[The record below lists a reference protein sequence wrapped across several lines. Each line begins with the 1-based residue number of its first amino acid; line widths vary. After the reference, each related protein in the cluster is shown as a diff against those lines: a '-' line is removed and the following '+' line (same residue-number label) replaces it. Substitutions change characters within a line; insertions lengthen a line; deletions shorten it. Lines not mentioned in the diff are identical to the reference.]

1 MNNVQIIEIL
11 GVISIIGL
19 QVTVFVTTLRRIR
32 TFEQIFPSHEEFE
45 VINVGLARRL
55 FQLHPAEVLKNIRE
69 YINRSNEEEEELL
82 YVDLVLKN
90 DKGNHVTEKILTNIN
105 TYLLRNRGVAA
116 DFHLIKDMVE
126 RNVAVV
132 ENDIQQAASL
142 PLYLGLLG
150 TFMGI
155 VLGLIQIS
163 GNSLAG
169 DPASAGMAIHLL
181 LGGVKIA
188 MVASFAGLLCTL
200 ATNSLF
206 FKRAKRK
213 VEDSR
218 NEFYTFI
225 QTDLMPL
232 LNQNIN
238 STLYSLQNNLH
249 KFNDEFKSNVYQLSS
264 AMGQHVQTIQSQER
278 ILDTLNRMDV
288 VNFANANVVI
298 LQELQTSIGQ
308 FKAFNEYVT
317 NISELVGSAR
327 TFAEKMGQ
335 VMTRTEELHVLGD
348 NIVGVFT
355 QNNELMRFLQQHYSS
370 LDDSHQLITKA
381 VNGVGN
387 TLDGSLQLLKEFTQ
401 ERIMEIQQLTLKEI
415 DQIKNDY
422 YEKWKHLEKLGQL
435 EKMNEHLQVLKSQG
449 SNHMSMFNG
458 FNEQFTRMI
467 AELHLIKNISE
478 SSISVRITRSFTKL
492 LGKKTI
498 AR

>member
-1 MNNVQIIEIL
+1 MNNVQAIEIL
-11 GVISIIGL
+11 GVVSIIGL
-19 QVTVFVTTLRRIR
+19 QVAVFVTTFRKVRM
-32 TFEQIFPSHEEFE
+32 FEQIFPSYKNFE
-45 VINVGLARRL
+45 MINVALARRL
-55 FQLHPAEVLKNIRE
+55 FQLHPDEVLNNIE
-69 YINRSNEEEEELL
+69 KHTLESDDAEEEVLH
-82 YVDLVLKN
+82 VDLVLKK
-90 DKGNHVTEKILTNIN
+90 DKGNHITDKIMRNIN

-163 GNSLAG
+163 GDSLAG
-169 DPASAGMAIHLL
+169 DPGTAAMAIQLL

-200 ATNSLF
+200 ATNSFF

-249 KFNDEFKSNVYQLSS
+249 KFNDEFKSNVHQLSS
-264 AMGQHVQTIQSQER
+264 AMGQHVQTIRSQER
-278 ILDTLNRMDV
+278 ILDTLNKMDV

-308 FKAFNEYVT
+308 FKAFNKYVT
-317 NISELVGSAR
+317 DISELVGSAR
-327 TFAEKMGQ
+327 TFADKIGQ
-335 VMTRTEELHVLGD
+335 VMTRTDELHVLGD
-348 NIVGVFT
+348 NIMAVFT
-355 QNNELMRFLQQHYSS
+355 QNNELMKFLQHHYSS

-381 VNGVGN
+381 VNGVSN
-387 TLDGSLQLLKEFTQ
+387 TLDDSLQLLKDFTQ
-401 ERIMEIQQLTLKEI
+401 ERIVEIRQLTLKEI

-435 EKMNEHLQVLKSQG
+435 ETMNGHLVALKSQG
-449 SNHMSMFNG
+449 SNHMNIVNG

-467 AELHLIKNISE
+467 AELDLIRNLSE
-478 SSISVRITRSFTKL
+478 SSFSVRISRSFTKL

-498 AR
+498 TR